1 MAADEKPVLIA
12 YDGSDHAK
20 QAIEQAGAEL
30 RMPRKAVVVAAY
42 QPLEALP
49 FWGRPAGIVPDEL
62 IEEAGKEAAKT
73 AAEGAE
79 LANSAGFDAS
89 STVREEDSAW
99 TAILAAAEAAG
110 CRGSSFS
117 GRTGADLSARPSWGA
132 SRPPLHTMP
141 ISP

>member
-73 AAEGAE
+73 AARVPSWRTRRGSTPV
-79 LANSAGFDAS
+79 LRSAKRTAPGKPS
-89 STVREEDSAW
+89 SPPPRRPVP
-99 TAILAAAEAAG
+99 
-110 CRGSSFS
+110 GSSFS